1 MNADREMPFG
11 RARFARGVGLA
22 GLVIAATG
30 LHPHGAGAESQP
42 AAPAKVQAQAPGPDC
57 AAVDER
63 DFKHVVAC
71 LSPEELAGQLTAFN
85 QFIAQKLTGKT
96 LEENVQAGVGTVMGA
111 PLDPPWVH
119 RLQRLAEESG
129 QPPLLFFE
137 DTERGARTILPS
149 SLAQSFT
156 WNLDLV
162 ERGARMAARESSA
175 AGYAGILGPVSD
187 HSCTTRN
194 GRSMETKG
202 ESPWLSARYVQR
214 IVRGFQGASL
224 AEPDTVAA
232 TLKHWIGYQCGG
244 DGSDYRG
251 ADISELELLE
261 THVPPFEA
269 GFRAGAAM
277 FMPAFTQLSGVP
289 MHMNAYANTR
299 LRGLL
304 GGAHAVSIGDH
315 TADMELIEHGVAG
328 DVCDAAL
335 KAFKGGLHISL
346 QGGSYLAC
354 LPDLIE
360 AGKVPR
366 EAAEERVVEV
376 LRLKEQLGLYDDRL
390 RYGRA
395 AELEEIVLSAE
406 HRAIA
411 RQLAREAMVMLTRP
425 EAMPLPLQKGTR
437 ILVTGPLAE
446 NRQAMLGEWSAR
458 GRAEDVVTPCAGME
472 RAFGDDE
479 VACVPVEAV
488 DAIRSEELGAALR
501 AASDADAVVVM
512 LGETRQMSGE
522 AASRLYPDIPPAQY
536 QLVEALETLGKP
548 VVAIVFAGRA
558 LPVSRLAG
566 RIPGRTA
573 SADVVFYTSQ
583 LGIEAGNGIA
593 DVLSGAHAPSGRL
606 TVSLPC
612 ESGIISE
619 TFRERRIGRP
629 QETISPM
636 MAAFRD
642 KIGNSGKWVS
652 HLQEVFER
660 DDCPIAFPFGYGLT
674 YTDFAYSDFSLS
686 ATDLKASDPKGFIEA
701 RVTVTNQGR
710 HAGVAVPQLYL
721 RDTVAVPAP
730 RKLELRG
737 FERLDLQPGES
748 ARVTFKITPSDLA
761 IYTIDPD
768 SGRIDPENGQRPQPD
783 EFPVVAFIAEGA
795 EVSKQ
800 TPQASFVLTE

>member
-1 MNADREMPFG
+1 
-11 RARFARGVGLA
+11 
-22 GLVIAATG
+22 
-30 LHPHGAGAESQP
+30 
-42 AAPAKVQAQAPGPDC
+42 
-57 AAVDER
+57 
-63 DFKHVVAC
+63 
-71 LSPEELAGQLTAFN
+71 
-85 QFIAQKLTGKT
+85 
-96 LEENVQAGVGTVMGA
+96 
-111 PLDPPWVH
+111 
-119 RLQRLAEESG
+119 
-129 QPPLLFFE
+129 
-137 DTERGARTILPS
+137 
-149 SLAQSFT
+149 
-156 WNLDLV
+156 
-162 ERGARMAARESSA
+162 
-175 AGYAGILGPVSD
+175 
-187 HSCTTRN
+187 
-194 GRSMETKG
+194 
-202 ESPWLSARYVQR
+202 
-214 IVRGFQGASL
+214 
-224 AEPDTVAA
+224 
-232 TLKHWIGYQCGG
+232 
-244 DGSDYRG
+244 
-251 ADISELELLE
+251 
-261 THVPPFEA
+261 
-269 GFRAGAAM
+269 
-277 FMPAFTQLSGVP
+277 
-289 MHMNAYANTR
+289 
-299 LRGLL
+299 
-304 GGAHAVSIGDH
+304 
-315 TADMELIEHGVAG
+315 
-328 DVCDAAL
+328 
-335 KAFKGGLHISL
+335 
-346 QGGSYLAC
+346 
-354 LPDLIE
+354 
-360 AGKVPR
+360 
-366 EAAEERVVEV
+366 
-376 LRLKEQLGLYDDRL
+376 
-390 RYGRA
+390 
-395 AELEEIVLSAE
+395 
-406 HRAIA
+406 
-411 RQLAREAMVMLTRP
+411 
-425 EAMPLPLQKGTR
+425 
-437 ILVTGPLAE
+437 
-446 NRQAMLGEWSAR
+446 MLGEWSAR

-479 VACVPVEAV
+479 VACVPIEAI

-536 QLVEALETLGKP
+536 RLVEALETLGKP

-674 YTDFAYSDFSLS
+674 YTDFAYSGFSLS
-686 ATDLKASDPKGFIEA
+686 ATDLKASDPKGFVEA

-800 TPQASFVLTE
+800 TPQASFVLSE